1 MQMKTKM
8 GKTQALSLVHL
19 KLAIHFEYEWIH
31 KFTQRKQ
38 IAFRVTV
45 STLSSF
51 IIPDILV
58 FTREKIKVNRHKEN
72 NSDRV
77 SFVFLFELEF
87 FSAQLNTLNTD
98 VGYQFSEIVYTL
110 ICWNTPSVSNTERV
124 TGHHSAHGRSMH
136 HNFCIHVISSIIK
149 LFFISTHD
157 LISLFLFHFF
167 LLCCLGQQ
175 VSKRLGESL
184 DGGCLSQSPIT
195 VT

>member
-8 GKTQALSLVHL
+8 GKTQALSLVHV

-72 NSDRV
+72 NSDR
-77 SFVFLFELEF
+77 
-87 FSAQLNTLNTD
+87 
-98 VGYQFSEIVYTL
+98 GL
-110 ICWNTPSVSNTERV
+110 ICFLVWTWILFSPTKYIKHWCWLPVFRNSLYS
-124 TGHHSAHGRSMH
+124 HLLKHSKCFNYWESDWAS
-136 HNFCIHVISSIIK
+136 FCSWEEYASQ
-149 LFFISTHD
+149 
-157 LISLFLFHFF
+157 FLHTCHFF
-167 LLCCLGQQ
+167 NY
-175 VSKRLGESL
+175 
-184 DGGCLSQSPIT
+184 
-195 VT
+195 